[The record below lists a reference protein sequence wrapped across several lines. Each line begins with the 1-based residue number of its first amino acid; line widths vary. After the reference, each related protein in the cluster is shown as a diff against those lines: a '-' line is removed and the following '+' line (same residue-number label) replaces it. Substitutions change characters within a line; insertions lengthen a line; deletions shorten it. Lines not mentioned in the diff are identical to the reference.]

1 LSKVK
6 IGIVDYGAG
15 NIKSIKNAF
24 NRLGIQN
31 VCLAKSK
38 NDLLNVDALVLP
50 GVGAFANCA
59 NNLKESGLLP
69 TLEDLVLNKSL
80 PILGIC
86 VGMQLFFDSSTEDG
100 YFAGLG
106 WVPGNVEIVNSPIE
120 FKIPHVGWNQVSIKK
135 KSGIFDKTQEGT
147 NFYFDHSYA
156 VKCEGQYV
164 SSTTFHGVDLVS
176 SIESRNIH
184 GVQFHPEKS
193 GKSGLRTLR
202 AFVDRT

>member
-6 IGIVDYGAG
+6 IAIVDYGAG

-24 NRLGIQN
+24 NRLGIQGIS
-31 VCLAKSK
+31 LASTKT
-38 NDLLNVDALVLP
+38 DLMNVDALVLP

-59 NNLKESGLLP
+59 NNLRNSGLLP
-69 TLEDLVLNKSL
+69 TLEDLVLNKSV

-100 YFAGLG
+100 YFAGLS
-106 WVPGNVEIVNSPIE
+106 WVPGTVEIINPPIDY
-120 FKIPHVGWNQVSIKK
+120 KIPHVGWNQVVIKSK
-135 KSGIFDKTQEGT
+135 IGIFDKTQEGT

-156 VKCEGQYV
+156 VKCERQYM
-164 SSTTFHGVDLVS
+164 SSTTFHGVEIVS
-176 SIESRNIH
+176 SIESGNIH